1 MRTCLDSL
9 VTEKALALINGGSP
23 SDLPDLPE
31 LKNVCAKVSSQLSE
45 EIDEVCALLG
55 VHKRQ
60 FLEAA
65 FIDAVATANEIL
77 RREGV
82 FEALRREE
90 SAT

>member
-9 VTEKALALINGGSP
+9 ITQKALSLINNSVS
-23 SDLPDLPE
+23 SDLPDLPG
-31 LKNVCAKVSSQLSE
+31 LKNVCAKVTSQLSE

-65 FIDAVATANEIL
+65 FIDAVATAREIL

-82 FEALRREE
+82 FEVLGK
-90 SAT
+90 SVP